1 MNAYRFFI
9 LFFFLCWGMFFP
21 AMAQDDI
28 ARIKQNYFRL
38 LVPGQ
43 DDTHHLKSVLAT
55 IPPEVEVSDQ
65 VVVELHQRYPF
76 DLKKIAGYLSSQTP
90 EGTWPDINYQDKK
103 RSGWEPK
110 IHTERILELTKL
122 YRSKETEYYNSPQV
136 EAVIHKAL
144 HYWFEAKLV
153 CQNWWYNQIGIP
165 KTLGTAFVL
174 FEDKLTAEEKQ
185 QAIALMEN
193 ARFGMTGQNKVWLAG
208 NVLMRAL
215 LQGDEKLVGMARDTI
230 VSEIV
235 TGQPEGIQADWSFHQ
250 HGTQQQFGNYG
261 LSFVSSMSFFSGVF
275 AGTSLAF
282 DSQKLD
288 NISRLIDEGYRW
300 VLWKG
305 RMDISAL
312 GRQLFHHAQIHK
324 ALSLAFVA
332 SELGGGIDAYANS
345 VAQSLIAENYGI
357 GKVKQPL
364 VGYRHFWRS
373 DYTVYRTPD
382 WMASVKMASQ
392 RVTGV
397 ECMNGDNMKGF
408 YMADGAT
415 YIYQDGN
422 EYLDIFPLWNWRKLP
437 GVTAIQADA
446 PMPVVK
452 GYKPGNDAVVAGG
465 VGDGRQGLT
474 AMELNRAGVTARKAW
489 IFTDDFILC
498 LGAGITSDSCGVS
511 VATTI
516 DQCHKRDELLL
527 LQQNEWKAVKE
538 CTTLDK
544 EECRFYHN
552 GRGYIVW
559 PGQQVWAECARCS
572 GQWHDVMQMYRPAVV
587 EGDVISLGVNHGE
600 RPNQSSYQYL
610 ILPKVDKQAVADFDV
625 STIQIVRNDT
635 VAQIVSEPASD
646 QWWVAAYH
654 PVTLDLGKGKAL
666 ELKTPGGYMLR
677 RNGDK
682 YTLWAADLSQ
692 EHDKIVLSINGHET
706 SFPFPTE
713 KGKTT
718 DIDLTF

>member
-282 DSQKLD
+282 DSIKTVSK
-288 NISRLIDEGYRW
+288 SRGW
-300 VLWKG
+300 G
-305 RMDISAL
+305 C
-312 GRQLFHHAQIHK
+312 F
-324 ALSLAFVA
+324 
-332 SELGGGIDAYANS
+332 
-345 VAQSLIAENYGI
+345 
-357 GKVKQPL
+357 
-364 VGYRHFWRS
+364 
-373 DYTVYRTPD
+373 
-382 WMASVKMASQ
+382 
-392 RVTGV
+392 
-397 ECMNGDNMKGF
+397 
-408 YMADGAT
+408 
-415 YIYQDGN
+415 
-422 EYLDIFPLWNWRKLP
+422 
-437 GVTAIQADA
+437 
-446 PMPVVK
+446 
-452 GYKPGNDAVVAGG
+452 
-465 VGDGRQGLT
+465 
-474 AMELNRAGVTARKAW
+474 
-489 IFTDDFILC
+489 
-498 LGAGITSDSCGVS
+498 
-511 VATTI
+511 
-516 DQCHKRDELLL
+516 
-527 LQQNEWKAVKE
+527 
-538 CTTLDK
+538 
-544 EECRFYHN
+544 
-552 GRGYIVW
+552 
-559 PGQQVWAECARCS
+559 
-572 GQWHDVMQMYRPAVV
+572 
-587 EGDVISLGVNHGE
+587 
-600 RPNQSSYQYL
+600 
-610 ILPKVDKQAVADFDV
+610 
-625 STIQIVRNDT
+625 
-635 VAQIVSEPASD
+635 
-646 QWWVAAYH
+646 AA
-654 PVTLDLGKGKAL
+654 
-666 ELKTPGGYMLR
+666 
-677 RNGDK
+677 
-682 YTLWAADLSQ
+682 
-692 EHDKIVLSINGHET
+692 
-706 SFPFPTE
+706 
-713 KGKTT
+713 
-718 DIDLTF
+718 